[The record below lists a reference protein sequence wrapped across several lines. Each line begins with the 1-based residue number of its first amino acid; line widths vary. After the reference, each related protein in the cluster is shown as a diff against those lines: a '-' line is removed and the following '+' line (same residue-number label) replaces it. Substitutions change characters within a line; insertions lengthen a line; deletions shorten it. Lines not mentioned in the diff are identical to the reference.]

1 MIKATATIELM
12 TPYCQSRFHDEPKL
26 SSKELADDYERR
38 TWKKRLHV
46 DDSNQVVIPAM
57 AFSNCIKEAAKFLSI
72 QIPGKGKSTWT
83 KHFESGI
90 SVVDDVPTGRS
101 EDDAVEKR
109 MFVPSTGVRGDGK
122 RVMKSYPILVPTP
135 RLVVEPEFIIVNDI
149 ITPEVFA
156 QHLQQAGQLIGI
168 GAFRI
173 RNNGVFGR
181 FKVLE
186 INWVESGNQAELPP
200 IKISKA
206 K

>member
-1 MIKATATIELM
+1 MITATAKIELIS
-12 TPYCQSRFHDEPKL
+12 PYCQSRFHDEPKL
-26 SSKELADDYERR
+26 AKELADDYERR
-38 TWKKRLHV
+38 TWKKRLHI
-46 DDSNQVVIPAM
+46 DESGQVVIPAM
-57 AFSNCIKEAAKFLSI
+57 AFSNCIKEAAKFLGI

-90 SVVDDVPTGRS
+90 SVIDDVPTGRS
-101 EDDAVEKR
+101 EDDAIEQR

-122 RVMKSYPILVPTP
+122 RVMKSYPILTP
-135 RLVVEPEFIIVNDI
+135 PKLVVEPDFIIVNDI

-186 INWVESGNQAELPP
+186 INWVESGKQAELPP
-200 IKISKA
+200 IKVSKA